1 MYDIQLMSSL
11 IVIGILL
18 YSALIHGLVYWR
30 LGHKKEHS
38 AFAVLCVWFAAY
50 AATNII
56 DLYLVTDL
64 DTYILISK
72 ISTVFVIFTIATLA
86 WFAAEY
92 LHDKKH
98 IPLKVIAFL
107 LAPFLALNLFM
118 PNGILWSGI
127 EGIAP
132 VTRAFG
138 ATVMHPVNAVIS
150 IPMYGLWT
158 VIAVIY
164 LLMAYA
170 AYLSFRKSQS
180 KRGALF
186 LGGIVL
192 LSAGFVFDMLIDFGI
207 NRSYVYISEFI
218 VLIYVVLMSLYLSDE
233 LRIYELNLE
242 ALVKQRTDA
251 LEQTN
256 KELESFS
263 YSVSHDLRAPLRA
276 IHGFTNA
283 LDEDYGH
290 LLDAGAKQFM
300 QKISNNAKRMEAM
313 INGLLQIS
321 RVNRGELNK
330 IEVNISELAAQIVE
344 QLKQQNPNR
353 SVTVDI
359 ENNLHTHGD
368 PSLLRVVLQNLLD
381 NAWKFTQHVED
392 AKISIKK
399 HVTVD
404 GEKGFVVQDNGA
416 GFNPDYKEKLFIPF
430 QRLHSEEQY
439 AGNGIGLATVA
450 RIVRRHGGKI
460 WAEGQENQGA
470 SFYVI
475 LN

>member
-1 MYDIQLMSSL
+1 
-11 IVIGILL
+11 
-18 YSALIHGLVYWR
+18 
-30 LGHKKEHS
+30 
-38 AFAVLCVWFAAY
+38 
-50 AATNII
+50 
-56 DLYLVTDL
+56 
-64 DTYILISK
+64 
-72 ISTVFVIFTIATLA
+72 
-86 WFAAEY
+86 
-92 LHDKKH
+92 
-98 IPLKVIAFL
+98 
-107 LAPFLALNLFM
+107 M

-353 SVTVDI
+353 SVAVDI
-359 ENNLHTHGD
+359 ENKLQAHGD